1 VEISTADKSSISW
14 LAGAVCIV
22 AATFVIGLFFMRPN
36 MGEPDS
42 YREALSAIRYID
54 KGIYSSYWDHP
65 LTMYIFVAGTL
76 IARALN
82 VEQVTV
88 LNLFAVI
95 FGTLSVWAFL
105 RLSAE
110 LLNRRVALFASAGLM
125 LSPNFLE
132 FSTYLSHEIVGFAFA
147 LWAVF
152 LFVRL
157 LKVQRR
163 TSAFVFGLL
172 FAASWCARPS
182 SIFFISPPL
191 VVLLLFH
198 LKEQREWAI
207 LPKLAVF
214 AVFGMAICFGAVYR
228 PALVRHLSSYSSNF
242 LATYYAI
249 GKYYQSSTMI
259 AISAMTPVLLGLM
272 VLSLTILLIRKRYML
287 SLFAASWI
295 LSPYAFYTGMYSMH
309 RYFLVLLPPALL
321 LVFAAADEMDVT
333 SLMMRWKSVQPA
345 KAAALLLL
353 LLGALGPKVPDLL
366 YARQNND
373 DKDAA
378 IAIGEAVGD
387 NLLFTTAPEP
397 MLLYYN
403 REHPPETVYLVTEYR
418 PGIVAMKMDMLNL
431 AKQRLRQ
438 GRPVFATGEILRQF
452 QYAHVSANSE
462 AVLDFHFGR
471 LNRMLPSL
479 QLFRLTSLEITGVS
493 SGGKG

>member
-1 VEISTADKSSISW
+1 
-14 LAGAVCIV
+14 
-22 AATFVIGLFFMRPN
+22 

-54 KGIYSSYWDHP
+54 NGIYSSYWDHP

-76 IARALN
+76 VARALN
-82 VEQVTV
+82 VAQATV
-88 LNLFAVI
+88 LNLLAVI
-95 FGTLSVWAFL
+95 FGTLSIWAFL

-110 LLNRRVALFASAGLM
+110 LINRRAALFASAALM

-157 LKVQRR
+157 LKVRQRVA
-163 TSAFVFGLL
+163 AFLFGLF
-172 FAASWCARPS
+172 FAAAWCARPS

-191 VVLLLFH
+191 FVLLLFH
-198 LKEQREWAI
+198 VREHKDWAI

-214 AVFGMAICFGAVYR
+214 VFFGMAIGLGAVYR

-249 GKYYQSSTMI
+249 GRYYLSSTLI
-259 AISAMTPVLLGLM
+259 AVSAMTPVLLGL
-272 VLSLTILLIRKRYML
+272 VFLSIVILLIKRRYML
-287 SLFAASWI
+287 SLCAFSWI
-295 LSPYAFYTGMYSMH
+295 LSPYVFYTGMYSMH

-321 LVFAAADEMDVT
+321 LVFAAADEMDLLP
-333 SLMMRWKSVQPA
+333 LMIQWKTVQPA
-345 KAAALLLL
+345 KAAVLLLL
-353 LLGALGPKVPDLL
+353 LLSALGPRMSDLL

-373 DKDAA
+373 DKEAA
-378 IAIGEAVGD
+378 IAIGQAVGG

-418 PGIVAMKMDMLNL
+418 PGIVVMKMDMLTL
-431 AKQRLRQ
+431 AQQRLRQ

-452 QYAHVSANSE
+452 QYANVSVNYE
-462 AVLDFHFGR
+462 PVLEFRFGR
-471 LNRMLPSL
+471 LNRMIPSL
-479 QLFRLTSLEITGVS
+479 QLLRLTGLKVAGAPA
-493 SGGKG
+493 GRNG